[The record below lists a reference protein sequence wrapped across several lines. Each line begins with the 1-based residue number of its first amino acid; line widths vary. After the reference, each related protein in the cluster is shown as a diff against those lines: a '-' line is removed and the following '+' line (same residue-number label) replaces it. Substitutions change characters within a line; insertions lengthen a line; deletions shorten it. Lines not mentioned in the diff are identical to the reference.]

1 MNKTWWEGLYPHQ
14 PSTPEGE
21 VFVRC
26 PVCGQP
32 FDMGDLD
39 QVLMHYDHQVAGDA
53 SRAEEIPSPEE
64 EGFNAD
70 NVIPFNPKRR
80 LAR

>member
-1 MNKTWWEGLYPHQ
+1 VNRAWWEGLCLHQ
-14 PSTPEGE
+14 SNIPERE
-21 VFVRC
+21 QFVRC

-39 QVLMHYDHQVAGDA
+39 QVLMHYDHQLSADA
-53 SRAEEIPSPEE
+53 PRAQEVPSADKAFER
-64 EGFNAD
+64 D

-80 LAR
+80 HVR

>member
-1 MNKTWWEGLYPHQ
+1 VNKTWWEGLDLNQ

-39 QVLMHYDHQVAGDA
+39 QVFMHYDHQLAADA
-53 SRAEEIPSPEE
+53 PRAREVPSAEDKAFE
-64 EGFNAD
+64 RD

-80 LAR
+80 HKR